1 MKKNYIKWLQLF
13 GIIVF
18 VVILTRLDF
27 QNIKN
32 QLANFK
38 WLWLVIYSLGLIFML
53 FFKVLRWRTALNKQ
67 DINFSVSKVYS
78 INAVAS
84 FWGLIT
90 PARLGELA
98 KVAFVQKEGYSFA
111 KSLVSI
117 VIDRLYDIV
126 ILILLGASAFVYLT
140 STINPNFSIIT
151 IVLGLVL
158 AAVALIYF
166 FKNGLW
172 DMLKEMIKFLLPQD
186 KYNTLIKEWNTFKLD
201 FGKVFPSTI
210 IPMLFY
216 SLLAYLCYYVQIY
229 VVALGFGV
237 DVPFIYLGLCS
248 SLAALI
254 SLLPISIGGLGTR
267 EAVFIYLLSKIS
279 ISSETAVL
287 ISFIEGSVFA
297 VLIMGLISFVSNFFM
312 AERQGNNKK

>member
-1 MKKNYIKWLQLF
+1 MTKKKYIKWFQLL
-13 GIIVF
+13 GIVVF
-18 VVILTRLDF
+18 VIILTQLDF

-32 QLANFK
+32 QLAQFNWF
-38 WLWLVIYSLGLIFML
+38 WLSIYGLGLISML

-67 DINFSVSKVYS
+67 NIDFSVSKVYA
-78 INAVAS
+78 INAVTS

-111 KSLVSI
+111 QSLVSI
-117 VIDRLYDIV
+117 IIDRLYDFV
-126 ILILLGASAFVYLT
+126 ILILLGASAFVYFV
-140 STINPNFSIIT
+140 SIINPDFSVII
-151 IVLGLVL
+151 IILAFALVG
-158 AAVALIYF
+158 VALIFF

-172 DMLKEMIKFLLPQD
+172 ELLKKIVGFLLPAER
-186 KYNTLIKEWNTFKLD
+186 YNTLIKEWNIFKTD
-201 FGKVFPSTI
+201 FGKVFPSTV

-237 DVPFIYLGLCS
+237 NVSFIYLGLCS

-254 SLLPISIGGLGTR
+254 SLLPVSIGGLGTR

-297 VLIMGLISFVSNFFM
+297 ILLMALIAF
-312 AERQGNNKK
+312 AGNIFLGAKSI